1 MTTAARSVQKLRT
14 EIAQLAAKLIASE
27 GVADFR
33 SAKRKAAVRL
43 GIKSDHCMPT
53 NVEIEQALQEYQ
65 RLFQSRSQPDCLRA
79 LRGTAL
85 RAMQFLER
93 FRPRLVGAVLLGT
106 ATEFS
111 EITLHLYCDAA
122 EDVAWFLNEAGVKFE
137 QASRTIKTA
146 PGESREFPA
155 LCFVA
160 GEAPVVLVLFTETLE
175 AIKPLSP
182 VDGRPMRRA
191 TLASFKALVADGLD
205 DAAATDG

>member
-1 MTTAARSVQKLRT
+1 MRSLRKLRT

-33 SAKRKAAVRL
+33 SAKRKAAARL
-43 GIKSDHCMPT
+43 GIDSERYLPA

-65 RLFQSRSQPDCLRA
+65 RLFQSRSQPDHLLA
-79 LRGTAL
+79 LRQAAL
-85 RAMQFLER
+85 QAMQFLER

-122 EDVAWFLNEAGVKFE
+122 EDVAWFLNEAGIKFE
-137 QASRTIKTA
+137 QTSRLIKTA
-146 PGESREFPA
+146 PGAAREFPA
-155 LCFVA
+155 LGFIA
-160 GEAPVVLVLFTETLE
+160 GETPVVLVLFTETLE

-182 VDGRPMRRA
+182 VDGKPMRRA
-191 TLASFKALVADGLD
+191 TMAGLKALLDGGPD
-205 DAAATDG
+205 HDAVRDG